1 MQTAEWQKSE
11 LIKNEKHVFQKYVPV
26 KKIILFCAM
35 NRKPVYRKKNTPNF
49 RKYFLLGRGSEECI
63 FSLPAWRR

>member
-26 KKIILFCAM
+26 QKIILFRAM
-35 NRKPVYRKKNTPNF
+35 NLKPVYRKKNYP
-49 RKYFLLGRGSEECI
+49 K
-63 FSLPAWRR
+63 FS